1 MMMETIISR
10 QEAAENMGRPREH
23 QQTQSLGEE
32 IANAATHGLGA
43 ALSIAGLTILVV
55 LASLHGSAIHIVSL
69 AIYGSTL
76 VLLYLASTIYHAI
89 QHSRAKAVLNI
100 MDHAAIFLLI
110 AGTYTPFTL
119 VSMGG
124 VVGWTLFVTVWTLAV
139 AGILFKVFHRSHTDR
154 VTLPIYL
161 AMGWLMIIAAG
172 ELLGAVGVGGTVWL
186 LVGGLFYSFGVI
198 FFVWEKLPYN
208 HMVWHL
214 FVMAGSACHFTA
226 VAIYVLPPT

>member
-1 MMMETIISR
+1 
-10 QEAAENMGRPREH
+10 MGRHRGHE
-23 QQTQSLGEE
+23 QTQSLGEE

-43 ALSIAGLTILVV
+43 ALSIAGLTLLVV
-55 LASLHGSAIHIVSL
+55 LASIYGTAIHIVSL

-89 QHSRAKAVLNI
+89 QHSRAKAVLNVL
-100 MDHAAIFLLI
+100 DHAAIFLLI

-139 AGILFKVFHRSHTDR
+139 AGVLFKVFHRTHSDR
-154 VTLPIYL
+154 VSLPIYL
-161 AMGWLMIIAAG
+161 AMGWLIIIAAG
-172 ELLGAVGVGGTVWL
+172 ELLGAVGVGGTIWL
-186 LVGGLFYSFGVI
+186 LVGGLFYSLGVI
-198 FFVWEKLPYN
+198 FFMWERLPYN

-226 VAIYVLPPT
+226 VAIYVLPPA

>member
-1 MMMETIISR
+1 MNNKTK
-10 QEAAENMGRPREH
+10 EAVKTMGSHREH
-23 QQTQSLGEE
+23 EQTQSLGEE

-43 ALSIAGLTILVV
+43 ALSIAGLTLLVV
-55 LASLHGSAIHIVSL
+55 LASLNGSAIHIVSL

-100 MDHAAIFLLI
+100 LDHAAIFLLI

-139 AGILFKVFHRSHTDR
+139 AGVLFRVFHRRHTDR
-154 VTLPIYL
+154 VSLPIYL
-161 AMGWLMIIAAG
+161 AMGWLIIIALG
-172 ELLGAVGVGGTVWL
+172 ELLGAVGLGGAIWL

-198 FFVWEKLPYN
+198 FFVWERLPYN

-226 VAIYVLPPT
+226 VAIYVLPPV